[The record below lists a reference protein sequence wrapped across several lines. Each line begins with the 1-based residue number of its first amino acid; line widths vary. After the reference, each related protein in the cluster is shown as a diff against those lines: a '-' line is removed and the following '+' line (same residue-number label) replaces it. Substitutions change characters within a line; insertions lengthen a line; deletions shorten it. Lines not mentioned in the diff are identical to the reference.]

1 MSHVTTC
8 IFYMEAICLLL
19 YVQHHPSLLK
29 ESRKIVPKDT
39 FSFSPKIPFL
49 FLSNFSSSHILT
61 WKHFPFSWWQEQ
73 DYWKMIFFL
82 YISIFIFKYMPVVC
96 LHLPLASHNYIQKE
110 FLLLMSTRSKVP
122 TTYKPLL
129 RSCYRTFSAIEN
141 GYSMCIIIISIIWS
155 LCQVVNPLLGN
166 ICI

>member
-1 MSHVTTC
+1 MLLNHIQISHEKSSVTPCSQVGTLFRSKMSHVTTC

-61 WKHFPFSWWQEQ
+61 WKHFPFSWWQEK
-73 DYWKMIFFL
+73 DYWRMIFFFS
-82 YISIFIFKYMPVVC
+82 IS
-96 LHLPLASHNYIQKE
+96 L
-110 FLLLMSTRSKVP
+110 
-122 TTYKPLL
+122 
-129 RSCYRTFSAIEN
+129 
-141 GYSMCIIIISIIWS
+141 S
-155 LCQVVNPLLGN
+155 LSSN
-166 ICI
+166 ICLLSVSIYL